1 MASKERTTPKGLLT
15 ALTLFI
21 SVSFFTLA
29 TLFTVLILEIRNNQQ
44 QFSEQLATHGDNSHT
59 SSVAISGNTQP
70 HFTDTAIQNTE
81 PQLAQ
86 LQQTLADFEERSRSL
101 TAESQQQIQQKLD
114 EITLQFEPLQE
125 QQQILDQ
132 RTQFIAEQQ
141 QQSFLKLSKSDLA
154 TADKMAQMVQNL
166 EQLNIG
172 LSSIEQGQSN
182 LDTIRQEIR
191 QGIRQEIKQLQPTA
205 SQRPI
210 DSRQLDL
217 LTQRIDEQISQ
228 QQHSLQL
235 IQSDLKQLSEKIS
248 LINRTDPTPAV
259 AAEPNSPQL
268 DQLMQKLDQLEKSQ
282 SQRTLL
288 KPAEQSH
295 TIEPYRYNAR

>member
-101 TAESQQQIQQKLD
+101 TAESQQQIQQK
-114 EITLQFEPLQE
+114 
-125 QQQILDQ
+125 QQQAQQQAEQEILDQ